1 MRMQFGPDDED
12 AFYTTRDDLLDRF
25 AAWAERA
32 APDADPGLM
41 QFVLDYKWGYGD
53 GHLGHWITAD
63 LHDLLIEW
71 FPRKVTLDP
80 EDVELVFPSMRAFL
94 DWLEAAGLLDPASD
108 RPAALRATLDRLA
121 PRFAAAMD
129 DPSRHG
135 LAKSFF
141 GLLQAGGVDLTDQDA
156 VSDFVARF
164 NQLPEDAR
172 KQLLPLP
179 GEEPE
184 LVELPPVRLP
194 SQDELAPAAEATP
207 AIERLRRFIAWVGE
221 GSGNGRK
228 LTQKGR
234 LTLADGKALVEL
246 LGTGDRTDPVIG
258 DTAFK
263 TRSSAELPGVAITFA
278 WARAAGLVRVVH
290 GRVVPVKRNQALLDR
305 PLDLWSR
312 ALEGLRQLGPDILGD
327 AMLGSFLAEDLD
339 SLVPAVLLAMYDG
352 DEPLQLRAL
361 ADVAWNDVRGT
372 YDLAG
377 QPSPVTSTWRWMVA
391 SELDLVLQHL
401 ELLNAVERVPAG
413 ILPEPDLDLD
423 VELPI
428 ATRYLLGG
436 DAMLET
442 GFRLTVL
449 GTWGANR
456 LFRDLGIDAPVI
468 GDLAATDAAT
478 LLERCADYNEADC
491 QTEFEGWCQARGGEA
506 AAAELVALLSV
517 TDDLGTRML
526 GFQALG
532 AAGEAGVDAVRSIV
546 DDPDLRPYAIM
557 WLVDRGHEKQEAVD
571 PDMAARMLV
580 ETCALVAATDGP
592 AAAAQL
598 LTDLGPPEE
607 QAAIV
612 GSLWRVESPHVGPAL
627 DALASSH
634 PHKLVAKA
642 ARKAAFKLRSTGR
655 S

>member
-1 MRMQFGPDDED
+1 MTK
-12 AFYTTRDDLLDRF
+12 AAVRF
-25 AAWAERA
+25 
-32 APDADPGLM
+32 
-41 QFVLDYKWGYGD
+41 
-53 GHLGHWITAD
+53 
-63 LHDLLIEW
+63 
-71 FPRKVTLDP
+71 
-80 EDVELVFPSMRAFL
+80 
-94 DWLEAAGLLDPASD
+94 
-108 RPAALRATLDRLA
+108 
-121 PRFAAAMD
+121 
-129 DPSRHG
+129 
-135 LAKSFF
+135 
-141 GLLQAGGVDLTDQDA
+141 DA
-156 VSDFVARF
+156 VSTLIHGSTIVI
-164 NQLPEDAR
+164 NSIIER
-172 KQLLPLP
+172 KESVLP

-194 SQDELAPAAEATP
+194 SPDELAPAAEATP
-207 AIERLRRFIAWVGE
+207 AIERLRRFVAWVGE
-221 GSGNGRK
+221 GSGKGRK

-339 SLVPAVLLAMYDG
+339 SLVPAVLLAMYGG
-352 DEPLQLRAL
+352 DEPVQLRTL
-361 ADVAWNDVRGT
+361 ADIAWNDVRGT

-391 SELDLVLQHL
+391 SELDRVLQHL
-401 ELLNAVERVPAG
+401 ELLGAVERVPAG
-413 ILPEPDLDLD
+413 SRPEPDLDLD
-423 VELPI
+423 LDVQLPI
-428 ATRYLLGG
+428 APRYPLGG

-456 LFRDLGIDAPVI
+456 VFRDLGIDAPVI
-468 GDLAATDAAT
+468 GDLAAADAAT
-478 LLERCADYNEADC
+478 LLERCAEYSETDC
-491 QTEFEGWCQARGGEA
+491 QAEFEGWCQARGGEA

-532 AAGEAGVDAVRSIV
+532 AAGTAGVDAARSLM
-546 DDPDLRPYAIM
+546 DNPDLRPYATM
-557 WLVDRGHEKQEAVD
+557 WLVDRGHEKQEAVA

-592 AAAAQL
+592 VAAAQL

-612 GSLWRVESPHVGPAL
+612 GSFWRVESPHVGPAL